1 MNTKIKELFEQLL
14 PFIVLGVAIALIIG
28 LFIMVSYVLIWGL
41 VLGGIIW
48 IGMVVKNFLFPSEA
62 PEKKEGRVIEHKDIK

>member
-1 MNTKIKELFEQLL
+1 MNTKIKELFEQLV

-48 IGMVVKNFLFPSEA
+48 IGMVVKNFLFPSETT
-62 PEKKEGRVIEHKDIK
+62 EKKEGRVIEHKDIK

>member
-1 MNTKIKELFEQLL
+1 MNKIQELIEQLV
-14 PFIVLGVAIALIIG
+14 PFIVLGIAIALIIG

-48 IGMVVKNFLFPSEA
+48 VGVAIKSLLFPS
-62 PEKKEGRVIEHKDIK
+62 KSSGKNEGRVIEHKDVD